1 MHRDWP
7 AITERILT
15 ENPIPVTQ
23 AAKLVPSPVASRHKH
38 VSANA
43 LVGWILRG
51 KRGVLLDGYRGP
63 GKTWW
68 TSAAAIRRFLAELSK
83 VESDRSAR
91 ARKDGGAMAG
101 GCVGAIDNPAARH
114 RQAEAAK
121 VRLRA
126 MGVKC

>member
-91 ARKDGGAMAG
+91 ARRDGG
-101 GCVGAIDNPAARH
+101 VGSVPASAIDNPAARH

>member
-7 AITERILT
+7 AIAERILT

-23 AAKLVPSPVASRHKH
+23 AAKLVPSPVASRHRH

-91 ARKDGGAMAG
+91 ARKDGG
-101 GCVGAIDNPAARH
+101 VVSGAEIDNPAARH